1 MSVKGNLELE
11 AAAVVIGVPLVLA
24 GVAVWLTAE
33 GLIQLSKYG
42 KKILLTEGDKQRQI
56 KYSKGKSL
64 ENKLASKSEVEQP
77 ERMEFQTKFTNET
90 LLENSIKN
98 VGFAYNKNGRG
109 KYICNLPNNVMTF
122 NKNRDGIY
130 ELIVE
135 GNCNV
140 NEIQAFYN
148 KLGSEYEKQL
158 QAIICN
164 NIREKV
170 VKNSSMKLFSEETL
184 EDGSVVLTIDV

>member
-42 KKILLTEGDKQRQI
+42 KKILLTEGDRQRQI

-158 QAIICN
+158 QVMICN
-164 NIREKV
+164 NVREKV
-170 VKNSSMKLFSEETL
+170 AKSTSMKMFSEETL

>member
-42 KKILLTEGDKQRQI
+42 KKISLTEGDKQRQI

>member
-42 KKILLTEGDKQRQI
+42 KKILLTEGDRQRQI

-135 GNCNV
+135 GNCNI

-158 QAIICN
+158 QVMICN
-164 NIREKV
+164 NVREKV
-170 VKNSSMKLFSEETL
+170 AKSTSMKMFSEETL

>member
-42 KKILLTEGDKQRQI
+42 KKILLTEGDRQRQI

>member
-158 QAIICN
+158 QVMICN
-164 NIREKV
+164 NVREKV
-170 VKNSSMKLFSEETL
+170 AKSTSMKMFSEETL